1 MNELQKKNNLDY
13 YNTAGLYYYY
23 IDVNV
28 LIFYVICW
36 EVKSWLHNSSLIM
49 NAQIIVIVKLLNPYL
64 KNNQVSTLENI
75 YWADMS
81 VYYTKILKLK

>member
-1 MNELQKKNNLDY
+1 
-13 YNTAGLYYYY
+13 
-23 IDVNV
+23 
-28 LIFYVICW
+28 
-36 EVKSWLHNSSLIM
+36 M

-64 KNNQVSTLENI
+64 KKNQVSTLEDI